1 MLFGTPVSFGPAASL
16 WPSAVMMICKNN
28 EIIFVHFKSKTII
41 STLLNVRSMTV
52 HKNFHHQHP
61 LSHDISQQMVSIK
74 KKIKHVTFKK

>member
-28 EIIFVHFKSKTII
+28 EIIFVHFKINTIT

-52 HKNFHHQHP
+52 HKTFHHP